1 MEPAGPTGTRATALR
16 AGVVLACA
24 AIGLHLL
31 LASGLP
37 GDLTYLAAVGV
48 FVTIAGV
55 GVSRPE
61 RSSASVL
68 VAAGVVVSALGDV
81 LDRTLSW
88 AGVGASDSLSALAF
102 FVGYLFLGAAL
113 LDLFAPSD
121 ARRRLLRVDAFLDA
135 ATMVTLGVMLVWIMS
150 STSGAS
156 HPGQSVSERALE
168 VTAPIADLILLVF
181 TARGIVV
188 SRGRSR
194 TSWLMAAGVGAWLLT
209 GVAYVV
215 VGSTPPDR
223 LDTGWLVGMLLL
235 ALATR
240 PREDPVWAADRSAAG
255 VSRPA
260 HVSIALVLATV
271 PLAVPPVIH
280 LITHRDDGTLYAPY
294 LGMGLLLLITLLR
307 VGRLLASEAAAREEV
322 VRSRR
327 YFQELADSTTDA
339 IIVVDARLR
348 VVFCTRNV
356 ERRLG
361 PPHRDGLFPWIDA
374 VDPRLHA
381 GIEDALARTREQP
394 GLVVQEEFELASDQ
408 MPEGPQ
414 RVWVLARFVNLLD
427 QPDVRGIVI
436 SLSDSTARKRAE
448 LELERSRDAALAG
461 SEAKSTF
468 LATMSHEIRTP
479 LNGVL
484 GLTELMLTTSLDR
497 QQGRYVEGI
506 RVAGEALLQVI
517 NDILDFSKIE
527 AGRLEL
533 DEVDFEL
540 ARLLDET
547 ASLVAGPAQE
557 KGLELVV
564 SCAPEVPLGLRGDPV
579 RLRQVLLNL
588 ASNAIKFTTTG
599 EVVIS
604 ARLDRPLASAIAE
617 VRLEVV
623 DTGIGIDPAQREHLF
638 DAFTQADSSTTRRFG
653 GTGLG
658 LAICKQLVTA
668 MGGRIGVEPRPDP
681 GGSRFWATVPLPVA
695 AVQPRPLSADRGA
708 WNGLRVL
715 VVDDSET
722 SREQLSAQLSRWGL
736 VVDEASSGTEAL
748 TILLRAASAGRPH
761 AIALLDLSMPEM
773 NGLELAARIRATP
786 ELAGTASLLLT
797 SGTPVSPGAA
807 LPSGVAGRLVKPV
820 RSAALHETIST
831 VLAQRPAPVAG
842 PVPSAGGARARILV
856 VEDSEVNQMVAV
868 GILEQLSYEATVA
881 EHGLAALD
889 ALRTGAFDAVL
900 MDCQMPT
907 MDGYQATAEIRR
919 LGLGGPGLP
928 VIAMTAAA
936 VAGDRERCLAAGMDD
951 YISKPV
957 TSAGVAAV
965 LERWLPVSGPP
976 PSPARPC
983 SSTSGP

>member
-1 MEPAGPTGTRATALR
+1 MEPPGIRATASTT
-16 AGVVLACA
+16 GVVLACA
-24 AIGLHLL
+24 AIGVHLVL
-31 LASGLP
+31 SSGP
-37 GDLTYLAAVGV
+37 AGDLTYLAAVSV
-48 FVTIAGV
+48 FVAIAGA
-55 GVSRPE
+55 GVARSE

-68 VAAGVVVSALGDV
+68 IAAGVVVSALGDV

-88 AGVGASDSLSALAF
+88 AGLGASAALSALAF
-102 FVGYLFLGAAL
+102 FVGYLLLGAAL

-121 ARRRLLRVDAFLDA
+121 ARRRLLRVDALLDA
-135 ATMVTLGVMLVWIMS
+135 ATMATLGVMLVWIMS
-150 STSGAS
+150 TTGTS
-156 HPGQSVSERALE
+156 HPGEGVSERAVE
-168 VTAPIADLILLVF
+168 VAAPIADLILLAF

-194 TSWLMAAGVGAWLLT
+194 TSWLLAGGVGVWLLT

-215 VGSTPPDR
+215 VGSNPPDQ

-240 PREDPVWAADRSAAG
+240 PREDPVWAAGRSAGTA
-255 VSRPA
+255 RPTRA
-260 HVSIALVLATV
+260 AIALVLATV

-294 LGMGLLLLITLLR
+294 LGMGLLLVITLLR
-307 VGRLLASEAAAREEV
+307 VGRLLGSEAAAREDV
-322 VRSRR
+322 IRSRR

-339 IIVVDARLR
+339 IIVVDAQLR
-348 VVFCTRNV
+348 VRFCTRNI
-356 ERRLG
+356 ERHLG
-361 PPHRDGLFPWIDA
+361 PPHEGGLLAW
-374 VDPRLHA
+374 VDDIAPRLHA
-381 GIEDALARTREQP
+381 GIEDALVRTREQP
-394 GLVVQEEFELASDQ
+394 GLVVQEEFELAAEHL
-408 MPEGPQ
+408 PEQ
-414 RVWVLARFVNLLD
+414 VEDTWVLGRFVNLLD

-484 GLTELMLTTSLDR
+484 GLSELMSTTSLDR
-497 QQGRYVEGI
+497 QQTRYVEGI

-527 AGRLEL
+527 AGRLDL
-533 DEVDFEL
+533 DEVDFDV

-547 ASLVAGPAQE
+547 SGLVAGPAQE

-564 SCAPEVPLGLRGDPV
+564 SCTPEVPLGLRGDPV

-588 ASNAIKFTTTG
+588 ASNAIKFTPSG

-604 ARLDRPLASAIAE
+604 ARLERPLVSSVAA
-617 VRLEVV
+617 VRFEVV
-623 DTGIGIDPAQREHLF
+623 DTGIGVDPAQRTHVF

-668 MGGRIGVEPRPDP
+668 MGGRIGVDPRPG
-681 GGSRFWATVPLPVA
+681 GGSRFWVSVPLPVA
-695 AVQPRPLSADRGA
+695 AVQPRPLPAGSISWTGQ
-708 WNGLRVL
+708 RVL

-722 SREQLSAQLSRWGL
+722 SRDQLSAQLSRWGL
-736 VVDEASSGTEAL
+736 VVDVASSGAEAL
-748 TILLRAASAGRPH
+748 TVLLRAAGSGRPH
-761 AIALLDLSMPEM
+761 AVALLDLSMPDL

-797 SGTPVSPGAA
+797 SGTPVSPSAP
-807 LPSGVAGRLVKPV
+807 LPAGVTGRLVKPV
-820 RSAALHETIST
+820 RSAVLHEAISA
-831 VLAQRPAPVAG
+831 VLAQRASRTG
-842 PVPSAGGARARILV
+842 PVPVLDGPRARILV
-856 VEDSEVNQMVAV
+856 VEDSEVNQLVAV
-868 GILEQLSYEATVA
+868 GILEQLSYEATVV

-889 ALRTGAFDAVL
+889 ALRAGAFDAVL

-907 MDGYQATAEIRR
+907 MDGYRATAEIRR

-957 TSAGVAAV
+957 TSAGIAAV
-965 LERWLPVSGPP
+965 LERWLPVNDRPP
-976 PSPARPC
+976 APARPC